1 MEELYLGWV
10 HQLEKGLEEWGRV
23 RVEGDFSNIA
33 VFGMG
38 GSGIVGDYVAVLSN
52 EHGGLPVIVSKSH
65 RVPRFICKKTLAVMV
80 SYSGNTLETLLAL
93 EKVLDRAGGLVVVS
107 SDGRLEKIAEER
119 GLPFVRVVKG
129 IAPRTGLPHM
139 LYGVLG
145 VLDASGY
152 TIVSREE
159 AEKAYRFLGD
169 VMSEAVDTGYR
180 VASYLYEHKGLLV
193 IATHTP
199 YEALAIRGKN
209 EFNENSKIP
218 VKAEVAPEW
227 MHNDIVGWEKPFEG
241 NKYTVLA
248 ISDPSDKP
256 GSRLVD
262 FMTNVYERNNI
273 PVFRLELRG
282 SCLLEKLLYG
292 SLVLGFASVKLARMR
307 GLDPLKT
314 TSIAEYK
321 AGVQEIFRD

>member
-1 MEELYLGWV
+1 MEELYLGWI

-23 RVEGDFSNIA
+23 RVEGDFSSI
-33 VFGMG
+33 VVLGMG
-38 GSGIVGDYVAVLSN
+38 GSGIVGDYVAVLSG
-52 EHGGLPVIVSKSH
+52 EYGGLPVVVSKSH
-65 RVPRFICKKTLAVMV
+65 RAPRFIDGKTLAVMV
-80 SYSGNTLETLLAL
+80 SYSGNTLETLLAM
-93 EKVLDRAGGLVVVS
+93 EKVLGRAGGLVVVS
-107 SDGRLEKIAEER
+107 SDGRLEKIAEEK
-119 GLPFVRVVKG
+119 GLPFVRVIRG

-152 TIVSREE
+152 TIVSRRE
-159 AEKAYRFLGD
+159 AEKAYRFQVD
-169 VMSEAVDTGYR
+169 TTNEAMDTGYR
-180 VASYLYEHKGLLV
+180 IASYLYEHKGLLV

-218 VKAEVAPEW
+218 VKIEVAPEW

-248 ISDPSDKP
+248 ISDPGDRS

-262 FMTNVYERNNI
+262 FMIKVYERNNI
-273 PVFRLELRG
+273 PVLRFELRG
-282 SCLLEKLLYG
+282 DSLLEKLLYG

-307 GLDPLKT
+307 GIDPLKT

-321 AGVQEIFRD
+321 ASVKEILG